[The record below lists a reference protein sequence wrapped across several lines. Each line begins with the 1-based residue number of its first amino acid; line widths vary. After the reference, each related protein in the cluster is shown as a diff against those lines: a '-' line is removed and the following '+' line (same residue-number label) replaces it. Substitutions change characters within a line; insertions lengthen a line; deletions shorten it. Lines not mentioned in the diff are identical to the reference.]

1 MLFENHPQA
10 ASVFRPHPRVLHPSP
25 PRRASDRF
33 HRAAARAPTPLELHA
48 SLPAQPVVL
57 RRELFLP
64 RCCQK
69 GCVFPARADADGEC
83 AYHRR
88 QSLDPVC
95 FQSQQPTFL
104 LLDQAK
110 FGLPD
115 SEPDDGRVRDRHR
128 LASERV
134 RLMLGETV

>member
-1 MLFENHPQA
+1 MLFENHHQA
-10 ASVFRPHPRVLHPSP
+10 ANVSRPDLRVLQPALP
-25 PRRASDRF
+25 QRASDKLCG
-33 HRAAARAPTPLELHA
+33 AAAGGRPPLQLHH
-48 SLPAQPVVL
+48 SLRAQPGVL
-57 RRELFLP
+57 RGELFLP

-69 GCVFPARADADGEC
+69 GCVFPAPPGGQGEC

-88 QSLDPVC
+88 QSLEPDC
-95 FQSQQPTFL
+95 FESQQPSFL

-128 LASERV
+128 LAEQRV
-134 RLMLGETV
+134 QFMLGDAA

>member
-10 ASVFRPHPRVLHPSP
+10 ANVFRPHLRVHHPP
-25 PRRASDRF
+25 
-33 HRAAARAPTPLELHA
+33 PLEPLV
-48 SLPAQPVVL
+48 SLPAQPGVL
-57 RRELFLP
+57 RREPFLP

-69 GCVFPARADADGEC
+69 GCVFPAQAGADGEC
-83 AYHRR
+83 AYHLR
-88 QSLDPVC
+88 QSLEPCC

-134 RLMLGETV
+134 RFMLEDAA

>member
-1 MLFENHPQA
+1 MLFENHHEVA
-10 ASVFRPHPRVLHPSP
+10 KVFRPDPRLLHLP
-25 PRRASDRF
+25 PP
-33 HRAAARAPTPLELHA
+33 HRATDRLRGAAAGGQTPLEPHA
-48 SLPAQPVVL
+48 SLRAQPGVL
-57 RRELFLP
+57 HRELFLP

-69 GCVFPARADADGEC
+69 GCVFPAQRGGHGEC

-88 QSLDPVC
+88 QFLEPDC

-115 SEPDDGRVRDRHR
+115 SEPDDSRVRDRHR
-128 LASERV
+128 LAEERV
-134 RLMLGETV
+134 RLMLGDAA